1 MIIVTDQAKAG
12 CDTEMLAMLGRQGQ
26 AWLTGNFSPAAAADW
41 HEEGV
46 LTAPGNR
53 IPKPELARTIENFHR
68 DYGDLVL
75 TVTNAFCSPD
85 GRRMA
90 LEWLWEISRRED
102 GQRSRTEDAIIV
114 DFDADGLILSWRE
127 YFDTVG
133 SVEDHHH
140 IKTKAAA
147 KV

>member
-1 MIIVTDQAKAG
+1 MIIVTDAAKAG
-12 CDTEMLAMLGRQGQ
+12 CDDATLALLGRQGQ
-26 AWLTGNFSPAAAADW
+26 AWLTGEFSLAAAADW

-53 IPKPELARTIENFHR
+53 IPKAALARTIEDFHR
-68 DYGDLVL
+68 QYGDLVL
-75 TVTNAFCSPD
+75 TVTNVIRSPD

-90 LEWLWEISRRED
+90 LEWLWEISRRDD
-102 GQRSRTEDAIIV
+102 GARSRTEDAIIV
-114 DFDADGLILSWRE
+114 DFDENGLILSWRE

-140 IKTKAAA
+140 TKAAA
-147 KV
+147 KG

>member
-1 MIIVTDQAKAG
+1 MIIVTDAAKAG
-12 CDTEMLAMLGRQGQ
+12 CDSATLAMLGRQGQ
-26 AWLTGNFSPAAAADW
+26 AWLTGNFSPEAAADW
-41 HEEGV
+41 HEQGV

-53 IPKPELARTIENFHR
+53 VPKAALAGTIESFHR
-68 DYGDLVL
+68 EYTDLVL
-75 TVTNAFCSPD
+75 TVTNVIRSSD

-102 GQRSRTEDAIIV
+102 GARSRTEDAIIV
-114 DFDADGLILSWRE
+114 DFDDNGLILSWRE

-140 IKTKAAA
+140 ARAAA
-147 KV
+147 KG

>member
-12 CDTEMLAMLGRQGQ
+12 CDDATLALLGRQGQ
-26 AWLTGNFSPAAAADW
+26 AWLTGNFSSEAAADW
-41 HEEGV
+41 HEEGM

-53 IPKPELARTIENFHR
+53 IPKSELARTIENFHH

-75 TVTNAFCSPD
+75 TVTNAFCSAD
-85 GRRMA
+85 GRRLA

-102 GQRSRTEDAIIV
+102 GARSRTEDAIIV
-114 DFDADGLILSWRE
+114 DFDENGLILSWRE

-140 IKTKAAA
+140 TKAAA
-147 KV
+147 SKG

>member
-12 CDTEMLAMLGRQGQ
+12 CDSATLAMLGRQGQ
-26 AWLTGNFSPAAAADW
+26 AWLNGDFSAEAAADW

-53 IPKPELARTIENFHR
+53 IPKPGLARTIENFHR
-68 DYGDLVL
+68 EYGDLVL

-90 LEWLWEISRRED
+90 LEWLWEITRRED
-102 GQRSRTEDAIIV
+102 GARSRTEDAIIV
-114 DFDADGLILSWRE
+114 DFDENGLILSWRE

-140 IKTKAAA
+140 TKVTNSKA
-147 KV
+147 